1 VPGSKKSIKLTTFG
15 QQSVFFNESGTA
27 VMKNKARAD
36 FYEGCRARAVMLALE
51 EDRYTGDI
59 TTLATI
65 DAHQGGS
72 AVIRAKEDG
81 VLGGAD
87 VARQVFAACDPKL
100 SVVQH
105 HSDGDVVL
113 RGDMILEV
121 TGKLAPL
128 LIGERTA
135 LNFMQR
141 MSGIATRTRAYVDR
155 VSHTGTKIL
164 DTRKT
169 APGLRY
175 FDKEAVRIGGGT
187 NHRYGLFDMIL
198 IKDNHI
204 DASGGIAKAIQGA
217 RKFREAEELD
227 VKIETEVR
235 SMDELREALI
245 CHPDIILL
253 DNFTPELLKEA
264 VHYVRSKVN
273 SVLLEASGNIGMH
286 NVLEVAETGVDFI
299 SIGELTHSVKALDLS
314 MTIVLT

>member
-1 VPGSKKSIKLTTFG
+1 MKSRDC
-15 QQSVFFNESGTA
+15 N
-27 VMKNKARAD
+27 D
-36 FYEGCRARAVMLALE
+36 FYEGCRARAIMLALE

-65 DAHQGGS
+65 DPRQGGS
-72 AVIRAKEDG
+72 AVIKAKEDG

-87 VARQVFAACDPKL
+87 VAMQVFAACDSKL
-100 SVVQH
+100 T
-105 HSDGDVVL
+105 VVL
-113 RGDMILEV
+113 HRRDGERVLCGEIILEV
-121 TGKLAPL
+121 TGTLAPL
-128 LIGERTA
+128 LIAERTT

-141 MSGIATRTRAYVDR
+141 MSGIATRTRGYVDK

-187 NHRYGLFDMIL
+187 NHRFGLFDMIL

-204 DASGGIAKAIQGA
+204 DASGGIAKAIHRAQ
-217 RKFREAEELD
+217 RYREEHKLE

-235 SMDELREALI
+235 SMKEVREALD
-245 CHPDIILL
+245 CQPEIILL
-253 DNFTPELLKEA
+253 DNFTPALLREA
-264 VHYVRSKVN
+264 VAFVRSGQ
-273 SVLLEASGNIGMH
+273 SATILEASGNIGMH
-286 NVLEVAETGVDFI
+286 NVVEVAETGVDFI

-314 MTIVLT
+314 MNIALV

>member
-1 VPGSKKSIKLTTFG
+1 MKSKDCD
-15 QQSVFFNESGTA
+15 
-27 VMKNKARAD
+27 D
-36 FYEGCRARAVMLALE
+36 FYEGCRARAIMLALE

-65 DAHQGGS
+65 DSRQGGS

-81 VLGGAD
+81 ILAGAE
-87 VARQVFAACDPKL
+87 VAEQVFAACDPKL

-105 HSDGDVVL
+105 RRDGERVCC
-113 RGDMILEV
+113 GEIIIEV
-121 TGKLAPL
+121 TGNLAQL
-128 LIGERTA
+128 LVAERTT
-135 LNFMQR
+135 LNFLQR
-141 MSGIATRTRAYVDR
+141 MSGIATRTRGYVDK

-187 NHRYGLFDMIL
+187 NHRFGLFDMIL

-204 DASGGIAKAIQGA
+204 DASGSIAKAIHRAQ
-217 RKFREAEELD
+217 RYCKEQKLE

-235 SMDELREALI
+235 SMNELREALV

-253 DNFTPELLKEA
+253 DNFTQELLAEA
-264 VHYVRSKVN
+264 VHYVRSHG
-273 SVLLEASGNIGMH
+273 SSTPLLEASGNIGMH
-286 NVLEVAETGVDFI
+286 NVVDVAETGVDFI

-314 MTIVLT
+314 MTIALV